1 MANIGIRN
9 GSYDKINN
17 LTTDGDI
24 GFARLGDDATIVWKD
39 GSKLRKI
46 LPPPGDANSL
56 DKPLV
61 STGSTTS
68 PQYKTLPISGGGTGS
83 TSSLEAI
90 KNLGINTVAYAT
102 CSTAA
107 ATAIKE
113 VSIQGGNWIMA
124 PGAMIAIK
132 FTNTNT
138 ANNPKLKIN
147 SKEIFIHYEGSS
159 ITTSNLEYAGYENR
173 VLNYVYDGTYLIFMG
188 WGYDKDTTYS
198 NESLGQGYGTCS
210 TAAATVAKAASLSS
224 YNLVTGGIVSVKFTY
239 DVPANATL
247 NINSTGAKHIYYR
260 GNKITD
266 KIIKAGDVATFI
278 YSTYYYLISIDR
290 WQNDITSL
298 QTQFTNIEADITDI
312 NTSLRDKV
320 SKSSTSVQTIAGG
333 LLIGGSLAASGT
345 GKGRVVV
352 TGASNPLFGLHAID
366 SNGNLLTPY
375 YLQVASDTLLL
386 GPTSAKAT
394 SFDKEGNVSMPFN
407 LTVKGNVALEKP
419 LPISSGGTGSTSSLE
434 AIKNL
439 NIKTVAYATCETAAG
454 TAEKVIKTADS
465 QWILSVG
472 AMVAVKFSNTN
483 TATNPKFKI
492 NNGSS
497 TYPVKYGTANLS
509 TSSLSYAGYK
519 GRVLN
524 YIYDGSSFVF
534 IGQSYVPT
542 YSNASLGQGY
552 GSCSTEASVLT
563 KVATVS
569 SYSLSKGGIVSI
581 EFANKVPANS
591 TLNISS
597 KGEKPIYYDGKPIVD
612 NIIQAGDIAT
622 FIYTGTYYYLIT
634 IDRWQKDIE
643 TLQSTT
649 RAIES
654 SITTLGQNRTQVKI
668 ITWDD
673 ADLGEG

>member
-17 LTTDGDI
+17 LTKDGDI
-24 GFARLGDDATIVWKD
+24 GFARLGNDATIVWKD

-90 KNLGINTVAYAT
+90 KNLGINTVAYGT

-113 VSIQGGNWIMA
+113 VVIQGGNWIIA

-147 SKEIFIHYEGSS
+147 NREIFIHYEGSP
-159 ITTSNLEYAGYENR
+159 ITTSNLEYAGYKNR

-188 WGYDKDTTYS
+188 WGYDKDT
-198 NESLGQGYGTCS
+198 
-210 TAAATVAKAASLSS
+210 
-224 YNLVTGGIVSVKFTY
+224 
-239 DVPANATL
+239 
-247 NINSTGAKHIYYR
+247 
-260 GNKITD
+260 
-266 KIIKAGDVATFI
+266 
-278 YSTYYYLISIDR
+278 
-290 WQNDITSL
+290 
-298 QTQFTNIEADITDI
+298 
-312 NTSLRDKV
+312 
-320 SKSSTSVQTIAGG
+320 
-333 LLIGGSLAASGT
+333 
-345 GKGRVVV
+345 
-352 TGASNPLFGLHAID
+352 
-366 SNGNLLTPY
+366 
-375 YLQVASDTLLL
+375 
-386 GPTSAKAT
+386 
-394 SFDKEGNVSMPFN
+394 
-407 LTVKGNVALEKP
+407 
-419 LPISSGGTGSTSSLE
+419 
-434 AIKNL
+434 
-439 NIKTVAYATCETAAG
+439 
-454 TAEKVIKTADS
+454 
-465 QWILSVG
+465 
-472 AMVAVKFSNTN
+472 
-483 TATNPKFKI
+483 
-492 NNGSS
+492 
-497 TYPVKYGTANLS
+497 
-509 TSSLSYAGYK
+509 
-519 GRVLN
+519 
-524 YIYDGSSFVF
+524 
-534 IGQSYVPT
+534 T

-597 KGEKPIYYDGKPIVD
+597 KGAKPIYYDGKPIVD

-673 ADLGEG
+673 ADL